1 MATPSLAAPAFA
13 ALTMVVTLGQR
24 GEPAR
29 SADVITFRDI
39 SAEAGLAFTHVNG
52 ASPQKHFV
60 EIMGSGGLFF
70 DFDNDGWIDV
80 FLVDGGSETDPMVAR
95 TARHRLFRNRQNGT
109 FEDVTARSGIRH
121 RAYGMGA
128 CAGDFDNDGLTDL
141 YITNFGPNALYR
153 NAGSGAFVDVTAKAG
168 VGSPL
173 WSTSCAFVDIDRD
186 DRLDLFV
193 TNYVDLGKDRDR

>member
-121 RAYGMGA
+121 REYGMGA
-128 CAGDFDNDGLTDL
+128 CAGDFDNDGAVDL
-141 YITNFGPNALYR
+141 YVTNYGPNVLYR
-153 NAGSGAFVDVTAKAG
+153 NLGGGRFSEVPKAG
-168 VGSPL
+168 GTGAPL
-173 WSTSCAFVDIDRD
+173 WSTSCAFTDVDKDSS
-186 DRLDLFV
+186 LDL
-193 TNYVDLGKDRDR
+193 